1 MEVEELPVILL
12 RRQGKDAVQG
22 YNVNSEVIVKY

>member
-12 RRQGKDAVQG
+12 RRQGMDAMRGVALVANKI
-22 YNVNSEVIVKY
+22 YI